1 MTYGELVNNLR
12 YLARVYSICEN
23 ENMREYSLSIAAA
36 DAIENLD
43 DICQHQADE
52 IRELQKKLCEWCGV
66 CSEGRRRPSDCE
78 IIYPNRQPKDG
89 EE

>member
-1 MTYGELVNNLR
+1 MNCRIIVAKLRLLETVYKHSDGKGETALL
-12 YLARVYSICEN
+12 IKD
-23 ENMREYSLSIAAA
+23 AA
-36 DAIENLD
+36 DAIEGLD

-78 IIYPNRQPKDG
+78 IIYPNRQTKDG
-89 EE
+89 E